1 MRSEAT
7 LIQVVLRGNGGAGMV
22 AGWARTDLTV
32 TSRRVDLWSRLDD
45 VHRRWD
51 VLDHPFY
58 QRWSRGELSAAELAL
73 YAGQYRH
80 AVVAL
85 ARAADSTA
93 RASASLELAAHAGE
107 EAAHVALWDAFA
119 AAAGAG
125 GPADAEPETAEC
137 ADAWAGEDRDL
148 LGHLVAMYAIE
159 SAQPAISRVKADGL
173 RDHYGFAAGLGTAY
187 FDLHAERD
195 VEHAEDARALIAER
209 LDGADEDALVAEA
222 ERVLRANWRL
232 LDGVER
238 LCAD

>member
-1 MRSEAT
+1 M
-7 LIQVVLRGNGGAGMV
+7 
-22 AGWARTDLTV
+22 
-32 TSRRVDLWSRLDD
+32 DLWSRLADAQS
-45 VHRRWD
+45 RWN

-58 QRWSRGELSAAELAL
+58 QRWSRGELSAGDLAV

-85 ARAADSTA
+85 AAAADGAARAAGDA
-93 RASASLELAAHAGE
+93 DLAAHAGE

-119 AAAGAG
+119 EAAGANG
-125 GPADAEPETAEC
+125 DDPEPETVEC
-137 ADAWAGEDRDL
+137 AEAWAGEGRDL

-173 RDHYGFAAGLGTAY
+173 RQHYGFDGGLGTAY
-187 FDLHAERD
+187 FDLHAVRD
-195 VEHAEDARALIAER
+195 VEHAAEAQAKIGER

-222 ERVLRANWRL
+222 ERVLRANWSL

-238 LCAD
+238 RCDT

>member
-1 MRSEAT
+1 
-7 LIQVVLRGNGGAGMV
+7 MV
-22 AGWARTDLTV
+22 WGLARTGVKV
-32 TSRRVDLWSRLDD
+32 TSRSVDLWSRLDD
-45 VHRRWD
+45 VHSRWN

-58 QRWSRGELSAAELAL
+58 RRWTHGELSTDELAL

-93 RASASLELAAHAGE
+93 RASESFELAAHAGE
-107 EAAHVALWDAFA
+107 EAAHVSLWDAFA
-119 AAAGAG
+119 EAAGADG
-125 GPADAEPETAEC
+125 DAAAEPETAEC

-148 LGHLVAMYAIE
+148 LGHLVALYAIE
-159 SAQPAISRVKADGL
+159 AAQPAISRVKADGL
-173 RDHYGFAAGLGTAY
+173 RRHYGFAAGPGTAY

-195 VEHAEDARALIAER
+195 VEHAEDARALIAAR